1 MSDEGAHWYMRL
13 NQRLLRIQ
21 RIGSPFGN
29 VSFCSLEELR
39 QTLLPPGSSPRV
51 VYHVDPDDCSL
62 IRVEEDEGFKEIE
75 FLAAA
80 RLLSP
85 EEERK
90 ALLKEI
96 FERARRHDYEEEN
109 ELEEAAG
116 RPLWYVMTP
125 EEIELVGFD
134 LVTHPD
140 PEFIRDSIKEE
151 GDRLK
156 GLRAAGMKATPWT
169 TWNKS
174 K

>member
-1 MSDEGAHWYMRL
+1 M
-13 NQRLLRIQ
+13 
-21 RIGSPFGN
+21 
-29 VSFCSLEELR
+29 FCSLEELR
-39 QTLLPPGSSPRV
+39 ETLLPPGSSPGV
-51 VYHVDPDDCSL
+51 VYRVDPDDCSL
-62 IRVEEDEGFKEIE
+62 IRVEQDEGFKEIE
-75 FLAAA
+75 KFLAAA

-125 EEIELVGFD
+125 EEIELVGLELPYS

-156 GLRAAGMKATPWT
+156 GLRAAGIKATPWT
-169 TWNKS
+169 NWNKS